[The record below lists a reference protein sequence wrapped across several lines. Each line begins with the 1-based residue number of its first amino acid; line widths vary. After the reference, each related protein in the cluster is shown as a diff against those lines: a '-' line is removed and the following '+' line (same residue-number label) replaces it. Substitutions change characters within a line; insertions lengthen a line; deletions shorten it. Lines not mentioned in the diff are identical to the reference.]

1 MAILFDYTFI
11 YDAYNSIEDL
21 VFFTESQMSGN
32 EYHYFTTTCTTWFEL
47 LLSFMDVCFLGRLI
61 QAREVANALYSHC
74 VRRPFDHIYLDEIF
88 SGAIWVYGA
97 SKLKLIE
104 TID

>member
-1 MAILFDYTFI
+1 VAILFDYTCI

-61 QAREVANALYSHC
+61 SSAWSCKCFVLTLRPSTIWPHLSWWNIFRSNLGL
-74 VRRPFDHIYLDEIF
+74 RR
-88 SGAIWVYGA
+88 
-97 SKLKLIE
+97 
-104 TID
+104 